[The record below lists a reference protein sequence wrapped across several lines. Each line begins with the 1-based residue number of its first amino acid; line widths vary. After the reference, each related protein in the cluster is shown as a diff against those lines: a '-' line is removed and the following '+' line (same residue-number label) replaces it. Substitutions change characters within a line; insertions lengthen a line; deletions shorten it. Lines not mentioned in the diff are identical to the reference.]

1 MAMGKVRSRCG
12 AGRRGQAMTEYVVV
26 LVALVLL
33 GYVFA
38 VLLYTLRQNTNRT
51 LDLVASEYP

>member
-1 MAMGKVRSRCG
+1 
-12 AGRRGQAMTEYVVV
+12 MTEYVIV